1 MKKYW
6 DKAISFDEYFKKTEE
21 IVKKKRRRTYRRRK
35 KNVEILS
42 IRRSK
47 NEPND

>member
-21 IVKKKRRRTYRRRK
+21 IVNKKEEELTDDE

>member
-21 IVKKKRRRTYRRRK
+21 IVNKKEEELTEEEK
-35 KNVEILS
+35 KNAEILP
-42 IRRSK
+42 IGRSE

>member
-21 IVKKKRRRTYRRRK
+21 IVNKKEEELTDDEK